1 MYVNL
6 YVCFCPP
13 HQRTGV
19 LMQPQDRKV
28 IPHEAS
34 EEEEKEEEEEAVDGL
49 PQAWSCPL
57 VI

>member
-13 HQRTGV
+13 YQRAGV
-19 LMQPQDRKV
+19 LMQPQDRKA
-28 IPHEAS
+28 IPHEVS
-34 EEEEKEEEEEAVDGL
+34 EEEEEEAVDGL